1 MIKKRWKAAGLGFFV
16 ALFLPFAAL
25 DLLGHR
31 DAMAAKDVREEKAP
45 DFVLKDL
52 QGRKFRLSENIGK
65 PVLLIFGATWCPYC
79 RDEIPR
85 LKDIYA
91 NYSKRGLVILN
102 IDIQESKEKVS
113 RFAESYKLPYRVLLD
128 EKADVAESYGVQGV
142 PTMVLIDKKGMILCR
157 QCRSVEPLIEK
168 MLKKK

>member
-1 MIKKRWKAAGLGFFV
+1 MTKRLKAAGLGFFV
-16 ALFLPFAAL
+16 ALLLPFAAL
-25 DLLGHR
+25 DLLSYR
-31 DAMAAKDVREEKAP
+31 DAMAAKYVREEKAP

-52 QGRKFRLSENIGK
+52 QGRKFRLSENRGK
-65 PVLLIFGATWCPYC
+65 PVLLIFGTTWCPYC

-91 NYSKRGLVILN
+91 NYGKRGLVMLN
-102 IDIQESKEKVS
+102 IDIQESKKKVS
-113 RFAESYKLPYRVLLD
+113 RFADSYKLPYRVLLD

-142 PTMVLIDKKGMILCR
+142 PTMFLIDKKGMILCR
-157 QCRSVEPLIEK
+157 QCRSVEPLIEN

>member
-1 MIKKRWKAAGLGFFV
+1 MTNRWKAAGLGFFV
-16 ALFLPFAAL
+16 ALFLPVAAL
-25 DLLGHR
+25 DLLAYR

-52 QGRKFRLSENIGK
+52 QGRKFRLSENTGK
-65 PVLLIFGATWCPYC
+65 PVLLIFGTTWCPYC

-91 NYSKRGLVILN
+91 NYGKRGLVILN
-102 IDIQESKEKVS
+102 INIQESKKKVS
-113 RFAESYKLPYRVLLD
+113 RFADSYKLPYRVLLD

-142 PTMVLIDKKGMILCR
+142 PTMVLIDKKGMIVCR
-157 QCRSVEPLIEK
+157 RCRSIEPLIER
-168 MLKKK
+168 MLKNK

>member
-1 MIKKRWKAAGLGFFV
+1 MTKRWKAAGLGFFV

-25 DLLGHR
+25 DPLAYR

>member
-1 MIKKRWKAAGLGFFV
+1 MTKRCKTAGLGFFV
-16 ALFLPFAAL
+16 ALLLPFAAL
-25 DLLGHR
+25 DLLSYR

-52 QGRKFRLSENIGK
+52 HGRKFRLSENIGK

-91 NYSKRGLVILN
+91 NYGKRGLVILN
-102 IDIQESKEKVS
+102 INIQESKEKVS

-168 MLKKK
+168 MLKNK

>member
-1 MIKKRWKAAGLGFFV
+1 MIKRWKAAGLGFFV
-16 ALFLPFAAL
+16 ALLLPFAAL

-52 QGRKFRLSENIGK
+52 QGRKFRLSENWGK

-142 PTMVLIDKKGMILCR
+142 PTMFLIDKKGMILCR
-157 QCRSVEPLIEK
+157 PCRSVEPLIEK

>member
-1 MIKKRWKAAGLGFFV
+1 MTKRCKTAGLGLFV
-16 ALFLPFAAL
+16 ALCLPFVSL
-25 DLLGHR
+25 DLLASR
-31 DAMAAKDVREEKAP
+31 DAMAAKDVRDEKAP

-65 PVLLIFGATWCPYC
+65 PVLLIFGATWCPFC

-91 NYSKRGLVILN
+91 NYGKRGLVMLN

-113 RFAESYKLPYRVLLD
+113 RFASSYKLPYRVLLD
-128 EKADVAESYGVQGV
+128 EEADVAESYGVRGV
-142 PTMVLIDKKGMILCR
+142 PTMVLIDKKGMIVCR
-157 QCRSVEPLIEK
+157 QCLSVEPLIEK

>member
-1 MIKKRWKAAGLGFFV
+1 MIERWKAAGLGFFV

-25 DLLGHR
+25 ELLAYR

-52 QGRKFRLSENIGK
+52 QGRKFRLSENMGK

-91 NYSKRGLVILN
+91 NYGKRGLVILN

-113 RFAESYKLPYRVLLD
+113 RFAASYKLPYRVLLD

-142 PTMVLIDKKGMILCR
+142 PTMVLIDKKGMIVCR